1 MRASQSGAPT
11 FGAWCARGDRERF
24 REKCF
29 HREFVGNA
37 AGRDL
42 AKQLHAKPKE
52 RTAVAVFAARIES
65 SGAFGEPLLPRRANL
80 DFKQPYAVRTNF
92 VLMGNAGGAKH
103 DGERTELGI
112 LPAVALAVMAIEK
125 QCEEGELVGV
135 HGQLARSGVTQI
147 GKDSATLLALA
158 VDGAEEIA
166 RSHVLSVGHS
176 VSH

>member
-52 RTAVAVFAARIES
+52 RTAAAVFAARIES

-80 DFKQPYAVRTNF
+80 DFKQPYAARTNF
-92 VLMGNAGGAKH
+92 VLMGNSGGAKH
-103 DGERTELGI
+103 DGEWAELGI
-112 LPAVALAVMAIEK
+112 LPAIAFAVMPIKKQGEK
-125 QCEEGELVGV
+125 REFVRV

-147 GKDSATLLALA
+147 GEDGAALFALA

-166 RSHVLSVGHS
+166 GSHVLSIGHG
-176 VSH
+176 VNP